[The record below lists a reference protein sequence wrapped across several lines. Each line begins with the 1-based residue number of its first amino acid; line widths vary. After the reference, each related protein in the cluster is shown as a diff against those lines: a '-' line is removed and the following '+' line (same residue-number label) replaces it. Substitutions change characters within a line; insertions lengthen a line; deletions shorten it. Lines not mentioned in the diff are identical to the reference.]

1 MSEANGVFA
10 ALAAAQGKFP
20 AIAKTHTATVSSEK
34 DGKWTKYSYN
44 YADLSDIMSAIRP
57 VLAECSLAVTQ
68 PIELRENGTLIL
80 RTSILHSDG
89 SAIHSMLPLPAPT
102 GKPQAFGSALTYMR
116 RYALSSLLGIASEE
130 DDDGSAAEQPGHV
143 EHAPRQTRQP
153 QKPAPAPQP
162 PARTASPQ
170 DEVERAL
177 GAKITPIN
185 RPTEDTDPWRL
196 GAAPAED
203 VADLMIDEIAARP
216 WHEVQAAVK
225 LYDGRLTLTEHEM
238 GRVKQAM
245 RERREAEKQ
254 ANLLAAG

>member
-1 MSEANGVFA
+1 MSETNGVYA
-10 ALAAAQGKFP
+10 ALAAAQAEYP
-20 AIAKTHTATVSSEK
+20 SVPKTRTATVSSEK
-34 DGKWTKYSYN
+34 DGKWTKYTYN
-44 YADLSDIMSAIRP
+44 YADLADILTAIRP
-57 VLAECSLAVTQ
+57 VLAKHGLALTQ
-68 PIELRENGTLIL
+68 PIELLESGGLAL
-80 RTSILHSDG
+80 RTSVVHADG
-89 SAIHSMLPLPAPT
+89 SAIHSMLPLPMPSA
-102 GKPQAFGSALTYMR
+102 KPQAFGSALTFMK

-153 QKPAPAPQP
+153 QKPAAAPQP
-162 PARTASPQ
+162 PARPVSPQ

-177 GAKITPIN
+177 GAKVTPIN

-196 GAAPAED
+196 GSAPAED

-225 LYDGRLTLTEHEM
+225 LYDGRLTLTEHESI
-238 GRVKQAM
+238 RVKQAIAK
-245 RERREAEKQ
+245 RRDEHKQ

>member
-153 QKPAPAPQP
+153 QRQP
-162 PARTASPQ
+162 PARSASPQ
-170 DEVERAL
+170 DEVERAI
-177 GAKITPIN
+177 GAKVTPIN
-185 RPTEDTDPWRL
+185 RPSEDTDPWRL
-196 GAAPAED
+196 GSIPAED
-203 VADLMIDEIAARP
+203 VADMMIDEIGKRP

-225 LYDGRLTLTEHEM
+225 LYSDRLTLTEHES
-238 GRVKQAM
+238 GLVRQALAK
-245 RERREAEKQ
+245 RREEHKQ

>member
-177 GAKITPIN
+177 GAKVTPIN
-185 RPTEDTDPWRL
+185 RATEDTDPWRL
-196 GAAPAED
+196 GSIPAEH
-203 VADLMIDEIAARP
+203 VADTMIAAIQAKP
-216 WHEVQAAVK
+216 YAEVKAAMK
-225 LYDGRLTLTEHEM
+225 LYAERVTLTDHEKAK
-238 GRVKQAM
+238 V
-245 RERREAEKQ
+245 REALDVRREDERQ